1 MIITLEQIRGA
12 RAMLGLKQQEVAQKA
27 GISTGTL
34 NNIERGVQT
43 DPKLSTLRAIQRTLE
58 AEGIEFT
65 ESETGCFGV
74 QLRTGRNKGG
84 TYSLLIIDDSNLDR
98 NLYKAWLH
106 KQPEKHYK
114 IIEAAN
120 AKEGYEAFSK
130 YMPACIILDFMMYG
144 KDGFQL
150 LVEMKSEHAVIP
162 PIIFVTAMQSEII
175 KKDAMAMGV
184 HSFLNKQDLTK
195 ERLCQTVADAL
206 ALGAREYYPF
216 SYHYR
221 A

>member
-150 LVEMKSEHAVIP
+150 LVEMKREHTEIP
-162 PIIFVTAMQSEII
+162 PIIFVTAMHSDVVE
-175 KKDAMAMGV
+175 KDAKALGV
-184 HSFLNKQDLTK
+184 HTYLDKKTLTK
-195 ERLCQTVADAL
+195 EKLYAAVNEAL
-206 ALGAREYYPF
+206 A
-216 SYHYR
+216 
-221 A
+221 